1 MTGVSSQAGVS
12 IAITNARMGASKRG
26 IAVELALR
34 LALAADTPVCLVGA
48 DPTDRDVERR
58 VAQLVG
64 DDSEHAHM
72 QLVDGTR
79 SLEAFA
85 VPARGLCIVS
95 IPDRVG
101 VEAVLPELQSSFRYV
116 IIDAPSRVGGAIGIA
131 RVLIER
137 LNILLVAT
145 NLPAGD
151 LADARD
157 LRRAAQSDTASSA
170 HRRTSPHQRP
180 PPRKRAQPPPARA
193 PPRDLAGDRP
203 NPAAVGPHDRSPAT
217 RRRPRPRVP
226 TRDRLDPCS
235 NRQPRAHT
243 LAVPSR
249 AVDEE
254 PSRDVALSRVNRTEH
269 SAPPPK
275 VVGERSLHLTA

>member
-12 IAITNARMGASKRG
+12 IAITNACMSASKRG

-151 LADARD
+151 LADARIYVEQ
-157 LRRAAQSDTASSA
+157 LKAIPRAAHIDVRVLTSGHPHESGLSRLQLE
-170 HRRTSPHQRP
+170 RRLATLPVIARIPRLWGRTIDHP
-180 PPRKRAQPPPARA
+180 PPDDDL
-193 PPRDLAGDRP
+193 DLAFRP
-203 NPAAVGPHDRSPAT
+203 VIAWI
-217 RRRPRPRVP
+217 
-226 TRDRLDPCS
+226 
-235 NRQPRAHT
+235 
-243 LAVPSR
+243 LAQT
-249 AVDEE
+249 
-254 PSRDVALSRVNRTEH
+254 VNREPTP
-269 SAPPPK
+269 SQSQAAPSTK
-275 VVGERSLHLTA
+275 NHLATSCYRV